1 MEDILQL
8 LKSPIENSIDLVKE
22 NDSDI
27 PIQDQFDAV
36 FNKMQFVVGIGVFEM
51 NSDYII
57 PDELSDKKFTLRHI
71 AQKLSEMPIEEY
83 DYTKYWQN

>member
-1 MEDILQL
+1 MNEILQL
-8 LKSPIENSIDLVKE
+8 LKSYIEYSIDYAKE
-22 NDSDI
+22 IDPDI
-27 PIQDQFDAV
+27 PIQDQFDKD
-36 FNKMQFVVGIGVFEM
+36 FNEMRFVVGVAVFEM